1 MTKPLAAGDVV
12 LLLDSRGRE
21 YLTTLT
27 PGKVFHT
34 HLGQVPHEHIIG
46 LEEASRLVTHSGR
59 PFLVLRPTL
68 AQYVMKM
75 RRDSTIVYPK
85 DVGAILVHG
94 DIYPGAT
101 VIEAGAGSGAL
112 SLALLRAVGP
122 TGRVITYEL
131 REDMAQRTRR
141 NIASL
146 LGEPPNFTLK
156 LQDIYQGIDE
166 PVVDRIV
173 LDLPEPWEVV
183 PHAATA
189 LRQGGIFVG
198 YVPTVLQMH
207 HLAQTLTGD
216 SRFELV
222 DSFEIMHRGWHLAE
236 TSARPDHRM
245 VAHTG
250 FITTAVRCA
259 PRPARAQPVTAVP
272 EHAAGEGGHEAG
284 AGEGGDADG
293 APEAT
298 RE

>member
-1 MTKPLAAGDVV
+1 MIKLLAEGDVV
-12 LLLDSRGRE
+12 LLIDSRGRE

-27 PGKVFHT
+27 PGKVFHS
-34 HLGQVPHEHIIG
+34 HLGKVPHEEIIG
-46 LEEASRLVTHSGR
+46 QEEACRIVTHAGR

-112 SLALLRAVGP
+112 TLALLRATGP
-122 TGRVITYEL
+122 EGRVITYEL

-141 NIASL
+141 NIASRV
-146 LGEPPNFTLK
+146 GEPTNFTLK

-166 PVVDRIV
+166 LPVDRIV
-173 LDLPEPWEVV
+173 LDLPEPWQVV

-189 LRQGGIFVG
+189 LRQGGIFVS
-198 YVPTVLQMH
+198 YVPTVLQVH
-207 HLAQTLTGD
+207 HLAQTLSGD

-259 PRPARAQPVTAVP
+259 PRPARVSAVTIAAEDTAAENDDHGEEGEESPSEAQ
-272 EHAAGEGGHEAG
+272 
-284 AGEGGDADG
+284 
-293 APEAT
+293 APQE
-298 RE
+298 